1 MNELHGNVELLLSSV
16 RRRVDQRILAER
28 ATLEETLDRIV
39 HEAEVEAERRK
50 DAILAQGRVDA
61 EAACQQCLATA
72 ERERRV
78 ARLQAREA
86 RLTAVFDAADE
97 RLQAHVDE
105 GLAPE
110 VVAHLVRQAASS
122 LPPGEVTVTIDAAN
136 RARLA
141 SDAVDAWRTET
152 HAFRLDDAPLAER
165 HGVVVRSGRAS
176 VDATIEGRLAQ
187 ARDQLRSQVDERLHG
202 DTDEVAS

>member
-1 MNELHGNVELLLSSV
+1 MNELHGNVEQLLSSV

-28 ATLEETLDRIV
+28 ATLEETLERIA

-50 DAILAQGRVDA
+50 EAILAQGRVDA

-72 ERERRV
+72 ERERQV
-78 ARLQAREA
+78 ARLEAREA

-97 RLQAHVDE
+97 RLKARIE
-105 GLAPE
+105 AGLAPE
-110 VVAHLVRQAASS
+110 ILARLARQAASS
-122 LPPGEVTVTIDAAN
+122 LPPGELTVTIDAAN

-141 SDAVDAWRTET
+141 PDAVDAWRTET

-202 DTDEVAS
+202 DVDGVSS